1 MTSTPT
7 LAGKRA
13 LVTGGSRGIGAAIV
27 RRLASQGATV
37 AVNYRS
43 DRAAADALVG
53 ELTDQGWATLAFPGD
68 VSDAAQTRELVG
80 AVVSEFGGL
89 ELLVSNAGVE
99 HFGALETITQAD
111 FDLLFQTNVAGQLF
125 VTQAAVAAM
134 TDGGRIALSSSV
146 SVRLAVHHHALYAA
160 SKAAISAMVRNLAP
174 ELAGR
179 NIAINAIAPGATATR
194 MATRYAANYTHP
206 ALTDVPF
213 EALIRSMSALGWL
226 GQPDEIAAVVAF
238 LLSPRRVLCHRHHHR
253 SRRRLELTPCTHGRA
268 AAPASCEAAP
278 LLLGARLAETAGVQ
292 RKCSHSSENPAVS
305 AVLLSRP
312 IASSS
317 ASTSSDSREPA
328 PAMFSRRCATEEVPG
343 ISRMFGER
351 CSSQASATC
360 IGVAPSR
367 RPRRRASRTA
377 AG

>member
-27 RRLASQGATV
+27 RRLASEGATV

-53 ELTDQGWATLAFPGD
+53 ELSDNGWAARAFPGD
-68 VSDAAQTRELVG
+68 VSDAAQTHELVG

-89 ELLVSNAGVE
+89 DLLVSNAGVE

-134 TDGGRIALSSSV
+134 TDGGRIVLSSSV
-146 SVRLAVHHHALYAA
+146 SVRLAVYQHALYAA

-174 ELAGR
+174 ELAER

-194 MATRYAANYTHP
+194 MATHYAANYTPP
-206 ALTDVPF
+206 ALADVPF
-213 EALIRSMSALGWL
+213 DAIIRSMSALGRL
-226 GQPDEIAAVVAF
+226 GQPAEIAAVVAF
-238 LLSPRRVLCHRHHHR
+238 LLSPD
-253 SRRRLELTPCTHGRA
+253 
-268 AAPASCEAAP
+268 ASYITGTTIEAD
-278 LLLGARLAETAGVQ
+278 GGW
-292 RKCSHSSENPAVS
+292 N
-305 AVLLSRP
+305 
-312 IASSS
+312 
-317 ASTSSDSREPA
+317 
-328 PAMFSRRCATEEVPG
+328 
-343 ISRMFGER
+343 
-351 CSSQASATC
+351 
-360 IGVAPSR
+360 
-367 RPRRRASRTA
+367 
-377 AG
+377 